1 MKKIKINIPSQK
13 LDLENKIL
21 KNKFKVDNKNI
32 EDIENSNLNDESFK
46 NVHIKPADE
55 QEFEVNTQIDNEI

>member
-1 MKKIKINIPSQK
+1 MKKIKISIPNQK
-13 LDLENKIL
+13 LDLENKL
-21 KNKFKVDNKNI
+21 NVDNKNI
-32 EDIENSNLNDESFK
+32 EDIENFNLNDESFK